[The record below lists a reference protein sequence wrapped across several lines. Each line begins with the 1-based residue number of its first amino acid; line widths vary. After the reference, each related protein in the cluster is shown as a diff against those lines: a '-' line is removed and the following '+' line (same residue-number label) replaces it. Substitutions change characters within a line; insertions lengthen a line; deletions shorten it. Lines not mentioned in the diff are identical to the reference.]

1 MRKRGLLRRFERSR
15 TRHLLPEPNRGRRPS
30 MSLVPRL
37 RLIRLPSMTRA
48 PRPRRSRRSLS
59 RKRNSSDEVAQSRV
73 SFSTMDETWD
83 GRSLF
88 DRLDAVGS
96 VEQCL
101 AERTET
107 DAFEE
112 ERVALANDRM
122 RRIVDGFGDREPGGR

>member
-1 MRKRGLLRRFERSR
+1 
-15 TRHLLPEPNRGRRPS
+15 
-30 MSLVPRL
+30 
-37 RLIRLPSMTRA
+37 
-48 PRPRRSRRSLS
+48 
-59 RKRNSSDEVAQSRV
+59 
-73 SFSTMDETWD
+73 MDETWD